1 MPREIGANQKVTGG
15 LVNTEFEFSDRD
27 FQRVRRI
34 INEVAGI
41 SLADGKRE
49 LVYSRLSR
57 RLRQRGLRRFEDYC
71 DLLETQDDTAELG
84 EFVNALTTN
93 LTSFFREP
101 HHFEFLARELLP
113 ALIRERGFGTRRIR
127 VWSAGCSTGEEPYS
141 IAMVLRETLPATGWD
156 VKILAT
162 DLDSNVLATAGQ
174 GVYELSRVKDLPEA
188 RLRRWFQK
196 GRGAQTGW
204 VRVAPALRELIT
216 FRRLNLMDDWPMRG
230 AFDIVFCRNVVIYF
244 DKPTQRVLFERF
256 ADQLVEQGH
265 LFVGHSESLFKV
277 TERFVPL
284 GKTIYQRCI

>member
-1 MPREIGANQKVTGG
+1 MGG
-15 LVNTEFEFSDRD
+15 LAMNAEFEFADQD
-27 FQRVRRI
+27 FQRIRRI
-34 INEVAGI
+34 INDIAGI

-57 RLRQRGLRRFEDYC
+57 RLRHLGLRRFDEYC
-71 DLLETQDDTAELG
+71 HLLETGGNDNAELG

-93 LTSFFREP
+93 LTSFFRES
-101 HHFEFLARELLP
+101 HHFEFLAAELLP
-113 ALIRERGFGTRRIR
+113 ALIRERGTGNRRIR
-127 VWSAGCSTGEEPYS
+127 VWSAGCSTGEEPYT
-141 IAMVLRETLPATGWD
+141 IAMVLRETLPKVGWD

-162 DLDSNVLATAGQ
+162 DLDSNVLATAER
-174 GVYELSRVKDLPEA
+174 GVYEASRVKDLPEA

-196 GRGAQTGW
+196 GQGAQAGQ
-204 VRVAPALRELIT
+204 VRVAQELRELIT

-230 AFDIVFCRNVVIYF
+230 PFDIVFCRNVVIYF

-256 ADQLVEQGH
+256 ADLLVDQGH